1 MAKKDFG
8 NVNTSPV
15 YEHIATATADPAPIE
30 GGRRINLGLDP
41 TLYDYVKVMAGLQ
54 NKTTTAFI
62 SDVLRSNMEKHQ
74 DVYDKIVAF
83 RNEM

>member
-15 YEHIATATADPAPIE
+15 YDHIKNITAEPAQLE

-74 DVYDKIVAF
+74 DVYDKIVAY
-83 RNEM
+83 RNEL